1 MAKNTIGPAPF
12 PPVVTY
18 DMRELFSLAELEKIA
33 GQRPKGVTVC
43 LRYPDGPKDRG
54 GYFFHFAPSKEGK
67 FAVYDFEMRHVV
79 NLSSEELVSFIN
91 HCTGRKFDQRSFDLC
106 QSELNFLKDE

>member
-18 DMRELFSLAELEKIA
+18 DMEELFSVSELKKLA

-43 LRYPDGPKDRG
+43 LRYPSGPKDRG
-54 GYFFHFAPSKEGK
+54 GYFFHFVPLKEDR
-67 FAVYDFEMRHVV
+67 FAIHDFERRRVID
-79 NLSSEELVSFIN
+79 LSTEELVSFIN
-91 HCTGRKFDQRSFDLC
+91 HCTGKKFDQRSFDLC
-106 QSELNFLKDE
+106 QNELNFLKDE

>member
-1 MAKNTIGPAPF
+1 MAKNTIGPPPF

-18 DMRELFSLAELEKIA
+18 DMKELFSLDELKMLAE
-33 GQRPKGVTVC
+33 QRPAGVTVC

-67 FAVYDFEMRHVV
+67 FALYDFEKRQAVD
-79 NLSSEELVSFIN
+79 LSAEELVSFIN
-91 HCTGRKFDQRSFDLC
+91 HCTGRKFDHPR
-106 QSELNFLKDE
+106 LKD